1 MPNRFHDFSPPPW
14 GRAYPE
20 ALTYLWVL
28 VIVTFI
34 AEATGTVRIIVADHA
49 AGLMVAQFTKYLR
62 NMPVEPD
69 IQLNLF
75 ASELVVAPTG

>member
-34 AEATGTVRIIVADHA
+34 AEATGEFIIDVGHEC
-49 AGLMVAQFTKYLR
+49 LY
-62 NMPVEPD
+62 
-69 IQLNLF
+69 
-75 ASELVVAPTG
+75 